1 MRLRQFHFTIGC
13 HLTDSIDEASDPAG
27 IDEELRKKLEENKV
41 LAKQRIDDVSN
52 GNAANVL

>member
-27 IDEELRKKLEENKV
+27 IDEDLRKKLEENRI

-52 GNAANVL
+52 VL